1 MGRTSLGMEQFS
13 EKEFL
18 EQVAKHQNIIHK
30 VCNMFCRDEDEKHD
44 LFQEIT
50 IKLWMGHKT
59 FAGQAALTTWMY
71 RVALNTAI
79 TIKRK
84 KKKSQET
91 QSLHPNIQAF
101 EEEDGGVTQYE
112 IDALYS
118 AINQLGSVDRAII
131 LLYLEEKSYEEI
143 AEIMGITRTHVGV
156 KITRIKK
163 KLEKNLKHIQD

>member
-1 MGRTSLGMEQFS
+1 MEKIS

-18 EQVAKHQNIIHK
+18 DQVTRHQNIIHK
-30 VCNMFCRDEDEKHD
+30 VCNMFCQDEDDKRD

-50 IKLWMGHKT
+50 IKLWMGHKSY
-59 FAGQAALTTWMY
+59 AGQAALTTWMY

-79 TIKRK
+79 TLKRK
-84 KKKSQET
+84 KKKGQEI
-91 QSLHPNIQAF
+91 QSLHPNIPAYVD
-101 EEEDGGVTQYE
+101 EEAGVSQHE
-112 IDALYS
+112 IDALYG
-118 AINQLGSVDRAII
+118 AINQLQSIDRAII

-163 KLEKNLKHIQD
+163 KLEKNLQHIKE

>member
-1 MGRTSLGMEQFS
+1 MEQQYGMVKFS

-18 EQVAKHQNIIHK
+18 EQVSRHQNIIHK
-30 VCNMFCRDEDEKHD
+30 VCNMFCQDEDDRRD

-50 IKLWMGHKT
+50 IKLWIGHES

-79 TIKRK
+79 TLKRK
-84 KKKSQET
+84 KKKIQDT
-91 QSLHPNIQAF
+91 QTLHPNIPVY
-101 EEEDGGVTQYE
+101 EEEEGVTQQE
-112 IDALYS
+112 IDDLYR
-118 AINQLGSVDRAII
+118 AINMLEAIDRAII

-163 KLEKNLKHIQD
+163 KLERNLTNISE

>member
-1 MGRTSLGMEQFS
+1 MGQFS

-30 VCNMFCRDEDEKHD
+30 VCNMFCQDEDEKRD

-50 IKLWMGHKT
+50 IKLWLGHKT

-84 KKKSQET
+84 KKKIHET
-91 QSLHPNIQAF
+91 QSLHPNIPAYED
-101 EEEDGGVTQYE
+101 EEGGVSQFE
-112 IDALYS
+112 IDALYG

-143 AEIMGITRTHVGV
+143 ADIMGITRTHVGV

>member
-1 MGRTSLGMEQFS
+1 MERIS

-30 VCNMFCRDEDEKHD
+30 VCNMFCRDEDDKRD

-50 IKLWMGHKT
+50 IKLWLGHES

-84 KKKSQET
+84 KKKLQDT
-91 QSLHPNIQAF
+91 QTLHPNIPAYDD
-101 EEEDGGVTQYE
+101 ESDGVTQFE
-112 IDALYS
+112 IDALYG
-118 AINQLGSVDRAII
+118 AINQLQSVDRAII

-163 KLEKNLKHIQD
+163 KLEKHLKHIQE

>member
-1 MGRTSLGMEQFS
+1 MVKIS

-18 EQVAKHQNIIHK
+18 EQVARNQNIIHK
-30 VCNMFCRDEDEKHD
+30 VCNMFYQDEDDRRD

-50 IKLWMGHKT
+50 IKLWMGHKS
-59 FAGQAALTTWMY
+59 FAGQSALTTWMY

-79 TIKRK
+79 TLKRK
-84 KKKSQET
+84 KKKIQET
-91 QSLHPNIQAF
+91 QSLHPNIPAYV
-101 EEEDGGVTQYE
+101 EEEGGVSQHE
-112 IDALYS
+112 IDALYK
-118 AINQLGSVDRAII
+118 AINKLEAIDRAII

-163 KLEKNLKHIQD
+163 KLEKNLKHISV

>member
-1 MGRTSLGMEQFS
+1 MDKIS

-18 EQVAKHQNIIHK
+18 EQIARHQNIIHK
-30 VCNMFCRDEDEKHD
+30 VCNMFCQDEDDRRD

-50 IKLWMGHKT
+50 IKLWMGHAS

-79 TIKRK
+79 TLQRK
-84 KKKSQET
+84 KKKMQET
-91 QSLHPNIQAF
+91 QSLHPNIPAYS
-101 EEEDGGVTQYE
+101 EEESVVSQEE
-112 IDALYS
+112 IDALYA
-118 AINQLGSVDRAII
+118 AINRLEAIERAII

-143 AEIMGITRTHVGV
+143 ADIMGITRTHAGV

-163 KLEKNLKHIQD
+163 KLEKTLKTNTE